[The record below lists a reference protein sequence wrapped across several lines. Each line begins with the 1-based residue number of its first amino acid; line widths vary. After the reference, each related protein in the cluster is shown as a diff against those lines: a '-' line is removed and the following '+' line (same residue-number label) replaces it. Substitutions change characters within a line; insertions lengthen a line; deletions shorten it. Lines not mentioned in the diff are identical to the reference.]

1 MLQRKSLVSSNVCN
15 PNLLNMK
22 ILSRFILII
31 SLVAV
36 ITIAVLAWIYIGW
49 QIGLA
54 GLIAVVAFLIGFLIS
69 EKFAVSRRD
78 RHVKSE
84 WGVFC
89 KRIAWAWGAAAI
101 VYAIF
106 YIVIAY
112 LWGDVIDVMPK

>member
-1 MLQRKSLVSSNVCN
+1 
-15 PNLLNMK
+15 MK
-22 ILSRFILII
+22 ILTKFILIA
-31 SLVAV
+31 SLIAV
-36 ITIAVLAWIYIGW
+36 IAIAVLAWIFIGW

-54 GLIAVVAFLIGFLIS
+54 GIIAVMAFLIGYLSS
-69 EKFAVSRRD
+69 EKFVVSRRD
-78 RHVKSE
+78 KYVKSE

-101 VYAIF
+101 VYAIS